1 MLDRSSRQLH
11 QIYTLRKAR
20 MSDIRF
26 DGQVVIVTGAGG
38 GLGRSHALEFA
49 RRGAKVVV
57 NDLGGALDGSGGSS
71 AAAEVV
77 VAEIVAGGGEAIA
90 DGASVT
96 NDAGVA
102 AMVERAMSKWA
113 RIDVLV
119 ANAGILRDK
128 SFAKMDAADFAAVV
142 DVHLMGAVKPL
153 KALWETMR
161 AQNYGRIVVTT
172 SSTGLYGNFGQS
184 NYGAAKLALVGL
196 MNTLKLE
203 GAKNDVRINAIS
215 PVAATRMTDNLM
227 PPEMLARFAPEHVT
241 PGGCIWRP
249 AMLRTARSS
258 RQARVCSLSHRWW
271 RQRAPTW
278 ARPHQ
283 LKRCGISGLKS
294 LTLQGRRPTLRA
306 WSKHK
311 SSFGNPR
318 LKESHTR
325 HTLGRRAPPAGFR
338 LSLRARSAR

>member
-1 MLDRSSRQLH
+1 
-11 QIYTLRKAR
+11 

-71 AAAEVV
+71 AAADAV
-77 VAEIVAGGGEAIA
+77 VAEIIAAGGEALA

-102 AMVERAMSKWA
+102 AMVERTMAKWG
-113 RIDVLV
+113 RVDVLI

-128 SFAKMDAADFAAVV
+128 TFSKMDVADFAAVV

-153 KALWETMR
+153 KAVWEIMR
-161 AQNYGRIVVTT
+161 AQNYGRVVVTT

-203 GAKNDVRINAIS
+203 GGKNDIRVNAIS

-227 PPEMLARFAPEHVT
+227 PPEMLTKFAPEHVT
-241 PGGCIWRP
+241 PGVVYLASRDAPNG
-249 AMLRTARSS
+249 AVLTAGAGVFAVA
-258 RQARVCSLSHRWW
+258 QMVETGGAY
-271 RQRAPTW
+271 
-278 ARPHQ
+278 
-283 LKRCGISGLKS
+283 
-294 LTLQGRRPTLRA
+294 
-306 WSKHK
+306 
-311 SSFGNPR
+311 
-318 LKESHTR
+318 
-325 HTLGRRAPPAGFR
+325 LGRAASAEAVRDNWTNITNFAGAEAYPGGLAQTQKF
-338 LSLRARSAR
+338 LRKSTE

>member
-1 MLDRSSRQLH
+1 
-11 QIYTLRKAR
+11 

-71 AAAEVV
+71 AAADAV
-77 VAEIVAGGGEAIA
+77 VAEIASVGGEAIA

-96 NDAGVA
+96 NDGGVA
-102 AMVERAMSKWA
+102 AMVERTMAKWG
-113 RIDVLV
+113 RIDVLI

-128 SFAKMDAADFAAVV
+128 TFSKMEVGDFAAVV

-153 KALWETMR
+153 KAMWEIMR

-203 GAKNDVRINAIS
+203 GGKNDIRVNAIS

-227 PPEMLARFAPEHVT
+227 PPEMLTKFAPEHVT
-241 PGGCIWRP
+241 PGVIYLASRDAPNGAI
-249 AMLRTARSS
+249 LTAGAGVFAVAQMVESGGAYLG
-258 RQARVCSLSHRWW
+258 QAASAEAVRDNWTNITNFTG
-271 RQRAPTW
+271 AE
-278 ARPHQ
+278 AY
-283 LKRCGISGLKS
+283 
-294 LTLQGRRPTLRA
+294 
-306 WSKHK
+306 
-311 SSFGNPR
+311 
-318 LKESHTR
+318 
-325 HTLGRRAPPAGFR
+325 PAGMAQTQKF
-338 LSLRARSAR
+338 LRKSAE